1 MRLERKIRLI
11 IKSALQE
18 DIGRE
23 DITTLFTI
31 PYHFKTEGVIIA
43 KEKGVLCGTSIVK
56 AVFRE
61 RSKKVILHAL
71 KKDGDSFRP
80 GEKIV
85 YIKGDARIV
94 LSAERVAL
102 NFLSLLSGIATVTKA
117 FVKRIKGTKA
127 RILDTRKTTPNLRDL
142 EKYAVRVGG
151 GFNHRLSLVDA
162 ILVKD
167 NHLRAGKFIRKG
179 KLDEER
185 MAKCIAYVKTL
196 PAVKIEIEVETLE
209 EFKKVIKYKPRVVML
224 DNFKPGQMKEAV
236 RWRNGYFPKV
246 KLEASGGINIKN
258 VRKIAQTGVDF
269 ISVGSLTHSPKAIDF
284 SLEIIDRK
292 SHSA

>member
-1 MRLERKIRLI
+1 
-11 IKSALQE
+11 
-18 DIGRE
+18 
-23 DITTLFTI
+23 
-31 PYHFKTEGVIIA
+31 
-43 KEKGVLCGTSIVK
+43 
-56 AVFRE
+56 
-61 RSKKVILHAL
+61 
-71 KKDGDSFRP
+71 
-80 GEKIV
+80 
-85 YIKGDARIV
+85 V

-102 NFLSLLSGIATVTKA
+102 NFLSLLSGIATATKT

-127 RILDTRKTTPNLRDL
+127 KILDTRKTTPNLRDL

-162 ILVKD
+162 ILLKG

-224 DNFKPGQMKEAV
+224 DNFKPAQMKEAV
-236 RWRNGYFPKV
+236 RWRNRYFPRV
-246 KLEASGGINIKN
+246 KLEASGGINLKN

-269 ISVGSLTHSPKAIDF
+269 ISVGNLTHSPKAIDF
-284 SLEIIDRK
+284 SLEIVEHR
-292 SHSA
+292 